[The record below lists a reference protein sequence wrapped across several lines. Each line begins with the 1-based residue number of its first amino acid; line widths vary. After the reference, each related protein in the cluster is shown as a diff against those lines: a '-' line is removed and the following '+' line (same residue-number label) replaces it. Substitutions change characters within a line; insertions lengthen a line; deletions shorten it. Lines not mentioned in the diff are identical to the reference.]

1 VDGSDQQA
9 TDDRPATAGEHAASG
24 ETATPDEALT
34 PDEEVR
40 AIRTR
45 VRRGGTEER
54 KAVLRERGSQP
65 VRERVDYI
73 LDDGSFR
80 EEWLFARHDDPAL
93 PADGI
98 VTGVGTIDGRSV
110 AIMANDMSIKA
121 GTWGVKTVAK
131 IQRIQELAL
140 DYRMPIV
147 YLVDSGGARIDEQ
160 YGLYLDRSHSGRI
173 FWNMA
178 RMNGTIPQVC
188 INFGPSPAGAAYLP
202 AFCDLVVMIE
212 GKTSVF
218 LGSPRQAAAATGEKV
233 TAEEM
238 GGARMHCS
246 VSGLG
251 DILVDTEQAA
261 LDAAR
266 RYLSY
271 LPPNWAEQ
279 PPDIEPTAPVETRA
293 IEEIVPSSE
302 RTAFDVTELIDA
314 IVDAGSFFEM
324 KHLYAGELVTGLARL
339 DGMAIGLM
347 ANQSKV
353 RGGILMQDS
362 SEKGAQF
369 VSTCSAFNI
378 PMVFL
383 MDVPGFMI
391 SSTCERAAIIRRG
404 QKMLQ
409 AVAEAT
415 QPRIC
420 VVVRKAYGAGYM
432 AMSGATFQPDCT
444 IALPQAQLALMGP
457 AAAIQAVYQRKI
469 EALPEGDRQQFV
481 DDRRED
487 YAKDLSV
494 WGPAA
499 EMYIDDVVPGDELRA
514 QLVSRLRLYRRRAA
528 GRAPLVERHTHILRG

>member
-1 VDGSDQQA
+1 MNESERQGVADRAVKPSDA
-9 TDDRPATAGEHAASG
+9 
-24 ETATPDEALT
+24 ATPSRQSPLDADLM
-34 PDEEVR
+34 PDEQVR
-40 AIRTR
+40 AIRAR

-65 VRERVDYI
+65 VRERVAYI

-98 VTGVGTIDGRSV
+98 VTGVGTIDGRPV

-160 YGLYLDRSHSGRI
+160 YGLYLDRTHSGRI

-218 LGSPRQAAAATGEKV
+218 LGSPRQAAAATGEQV

-238 GGARMHCS
+238 GGARMHCT

-251 DILVDTEQAA
+251 DILVDTEQQA

-271 LPPNWAEQ
+271 LPANWTEQ
-279 PPDIEPTAPVETRA
+279 PPDATPVAPIETRP
-293 IEEIVPSSE
+293 IESIVPSSE
-302 RTAFDVTELIDA
+302 RKAFDVIELIDA
-314 IVDAGSFFEM
+314 IVDAGSFFEV
-324 KHLYAGELVTGLARL
+324 KRLYAGELVTGFARL
-339 DGMAIGLM
+339 EGMAIGVM

-444 IALPQAQLALMGP
+444 IALPQANLALMGP
-457 AAAIQAVYQRKI
+457 AAAIQAIHQRTI

-481 DDRRED
+481 ADKRED

-514 QLVSRLRLYRRRAA
+514 QLVSRLHLYRRRAA
-528 GRAPLVERHTHILRG
+528 ERTPLVERHTHILRG